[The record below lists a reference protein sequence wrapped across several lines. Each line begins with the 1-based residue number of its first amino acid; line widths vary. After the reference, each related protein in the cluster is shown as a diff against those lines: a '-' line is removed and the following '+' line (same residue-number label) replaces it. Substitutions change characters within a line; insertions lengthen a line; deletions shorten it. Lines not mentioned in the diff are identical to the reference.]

1 MCESCT
7 EEYLPNMS
15 QGKKEKDLREPELM
29 LRDKSFCF
37 TGSTRKN
44 MPRKKLL
51 QNRNIVWIKGGWSIV
66 WVRSNAKAKQG
77 MLHQKNEVVSRSM
90 SIPVLLYP
98 YQSETPVELNIW
110 HMRCMYVSCV
120 GFFFP
125 SVFPSALCPDL

>member
-51 QNRNIVWIKGGWSIV
+51 QNRNIV
-66 WVRSNAKAKQG
+66 
-77 MLHQKNEVVSRSM
+77 
-90 SIPVLLYP
+90 
-98 YQSETPVELNIW
+98 
-110 HMRCMYVSCV
+110 
-120 GFFFP
+120 
-125 SVFPSALCPDL
+125 